1 MKHKMWYDTN
11 LEILFLEFTSDY
23 IKTDVPEIEKKI
35 AEMLDGKPYRQMLI
49 RISNVY
55 KVENRETRELSNKA
69 LEKAG
74 ISEVAFVGGSA
85 ANRIIAKVLIKTG
98 AVKTKGEFFKTEED
112 AINWIKSKR

>member
-112 AINWIKSKR
+112 AIN